1 MSEQEV
7 KAQFIADIS
16 GFQSNIKQAV
26 ASMSGF
32 EKSAESSSQSISSA
46 VSSIGK
52 TMAVAGAAVTAMGVK
67 SVKSYGSFEQS
78 LNSAAVVAGGT
89 AKDIQGLADVAN
101 KMGADL
107 PLSAQDAADAM
118 LSMAKDGA
126 SLDSIKKEF
135 PAIAEAATAAGA
147 DLQTTAS
154 VVQQAMNIWGD
165 SLDSP
170 QQAAA
175 ILTETANLSNASIE
189 DMQQA
194 LATIGGTASN
204 AGISMQDISEAI
216 GLMTNKGFSAAQA
229 SQDLNHALLLMQA
242 PSDKGAKQMA
252 ALGLSMTD
260 AQGNMKPLP
269 QILNEIGDS
278 MDGMTSSQKAAA
290 LKTMF
295 GSSGMAAI
303 LPLMNSVKDTTD
315 NTSTSWGAYS
325 KALQGASSD
334 TATATSFLKDQATEM
349 QKNLGAKIEQV
360 GGNWESLRN
369 TAMSASSGV
378 VGSIVDM
385 MNSALSWATT
395 TNSAIGSGIRTFLG
409 LSPVIGAAVLATG
422 SFLTAST
429 KIGSAMGAVG
439 TAIKGL
445 FLSPL
450 GLVIVAIAALVA
462 AFAYVYQTS
471 EQFRNSIADIGK
483 AITTGLAPAFDFAK
497 QTISSFTS
505 GSVGLF
511 QQFATFVTNVFLN
524 MAKSINFSALSDVII
539 SGIKGIIAVANALA
553 PVFTFITNTIVSF
566 VSTAINGF
574 IDLASQITNSFT
586 KVVQGFDFSVLTD
599 TIIVVFSAIMDVV
612 ISVGNVVSSVIDV
625 ISNTSKISANWS
637 FVTGI
642 FTGIQTV
649 AGFLSSA
656 IVDLIN
662 GFLNTGAI
670 QSAWNAVV
678 DVVNAVISIVQAAI
692 DIVKS
697 LYDNFKSI
705 DGASSVFTNIG
716 TLIGNIVT
724 IISNVIG
731 AVANFVGAL
740 MKIQAVKDIIQT
752 VVVTAAALFVAF
764 KAYSIVAGI
773 FNGIKTAIMVAKG
786 AMVLFNLVMAAN
798 PIGLIITALVAL
810 VAGLVYFFTMTETG
824 KNLWSAFVDFL
835 KSSLDNLVSI
845 FQDIWNTILIIVQ
858 TVILGIQMAWA
869 GFVAVLSALWQGIVV
884 VFSTI
889 WDGIV
894 ISVVGIINGI
904 IAAWNGLIAIL
915 SALWSG
921 ITAVFSAIWN
931 GLVAVVTTIVNGIV
945 AAWNFLA
952 PYLSAFWQANVILFT
967 TIWNVLVSVVTGIVN
982 GIVAVWNGFTGI
994 ISAIW
999 NGIIAVATAIWNAI
1013 LTTITAIVTTTVNT
1027 VSSIWNGLIG
1037 IVSGIWNAVS
1047 SVVSSVW
1054 NAIVNVVRSMASNA
1068 VSTLSSIWSAISG
1081 VVSSIWNGA
1090 KNVISGV
1097 WNAIVSVVSS
1107 MARSAFNGLRSVW
1120 SGISGFVSGL
1130 WNGVKGVISG
1140 VWNGIVSTISNLAN
1154 SAINGLK
1161 GAWNGISGWVS
1172 GIWNGVKSA
1181 IQGAMNFDLFGA
1193 GSAIMNGFLNGLKS
1207 VWGSI
1212 TSFVGGIA
1220 KWIKE
1225 HKGPISY
1232 DKRLLIPAGNSIMN
1246 GLNDGL
1252 VSGFEQVKNTVS
1264 GVAGTLADTFNGSS
1278 DYRVNPVLGDGI
1290 NMQNGAMSVNMSATS
1305 QPAYINVKM
1314 GQSTYGTF
1322 VSDISNA
1329 QGQAASLNKTNSVQ
1343 L

>member
-194 LATIGGTASN
+194 LASIGGTASN
-204 AGISMQDISEAI
+204 AGISMADTSEAI
-216 GLMTNKGFSAAQA
+216 GLLTNKGFSAAQA

-242 PSDKGAKQMA
+242 PSDKSAKQMA

-315 NTSTSWGAYS
+315 NTATSWGAYS

-334 TATATSFLKDQATEM
+334 TATATSFLQDQATEM

-378 VGSIVDM
+378 IGSIVDM
-385 MNSALSWATT
+385 INNTLSWATT
-395 TNSAIGSGIRTFLG
+395 SNSAIGSGIRTFLG

-422 SFLTAST
+422 SFLTAAT
-429 KIGSAMGAVG
+429 RIGSVMSTVG

-450 GLVIVAIAALVA
+450 GLVIVAIAAVVS
-462 AFAYVYQTS
+462 AFVYAYQTS
-471 EQFRNSIADIGK
+471 EQFRKTINNLGNTLMS
-483 AITTGLAPAFDFAK
+483 TLAPAFDFIK
-497 QTISSFTS
+497 NTITSFVDTAVD
-505 GSVGLF
+505 GF
-511 QQFATFVTNVFLN
+511 Q
-524 MAKSINFSALSDVII
+524 NFSSSGINSFNKLI
-539 SGIKGIIAVANALA
+539 SGMN
-553 PVFTFITNTIVSF
+553 
-566 VSTAINGF
+566 
-574 IDLASQITNSFT
+574 
-586 KVVQGFDFSVLTD
+586 FSVLSD
-599 TIIVVFSAIMDVV
+599 TVTVVFSALMDIVIAFGNLVTTV
-612 ISVGNVVSSVIDV
+612 IST
-625 ISNTSKISANWS
+625 ISNTSSIG
-637 FVTGI
+637 TGWLSVSNVLK
-642 FTGIQTV
+642 GVQAV
-649 AGFLSSA
+649 SVFLSSA

-662 GFLNTGAI
+662 GFLNTGAV
-670 QSAWNAVV
+670 QAAWNAIIAIIK
-678 DVVNAVISIVQAAI
+678 AVISIVQAAVSVVQ
-692 DIVKS
+692 D
-697 LYDNFKSI
+697 LYNKFQSI
-705 DGASSVFTNIG
+705 NGSSSVFENVGAAIG
-716 TLIGNIVT
+716 KIVT
-724 IISNVIG
+724 VLANVIT
-731 AVANFVGAL
+731 AVANFITAMMG
-740 MKIQAVKDIIQT
+740 IQAVRDIIET
-752 VVVTAAALFVAF
+752 VVVTAGALFIAF
-764 KAYSIVAGI
+764 KAYSIVSSI
-773 FNGIKTAIMVAKG
+773 FTALSTAISIARG

-798 PIGLIITALVAL
+798 PIGLVITAIVAL
-810 VAGLVYFFTMTETG
+810 VAGLVYFFTMTTTG
-824 KNLWSAFVDFL
+824 QQLWASFVAFL
-835 KSSLDNLVSI
+835 QSSMANLVGI
-845 FQDIWNTILIIVQ
+845 FQDIWNTIVIIWQAAILIIQNDWMEAVGFFTNIWTGLTQ
-858 TVILGIQMAWA
+858 IFESIWGGLVGVVMTVINSIVSAWT
-869 GFVAVLSALWQGIVV
+869 GFTAIISGLWNGIVTV
-884 VFSTI
+884 AMSI
-889 WDGIV
+889 WT
-894 ISVVGIINGI
+894 
-904 IAAWNGLIAIL
+904 AIL
-915 SALWSG
+915 TV
-921 ITAVFSAIWN
+921 I
-931 GLVAVVTTIVNGIV
+931 TTIVN
-945 AAWNFLA
+945 
-952 PYLSAFWQANVILFT
+952 
-967 TIWNVLVSVVTGIVN
+967 
-982 GIVAVWNGFTGI
+982 
-994 ISAIW
+994 
-999 NGIIAVATAIWNAI
+999 
-1013 LTTITAIVTTTVNT
+1013 TTVTT
-1027 VSSIWNGLIG
+1027 VSSMWNGLIG
-1037 IVSGIWNAVS
+1037 IVSGIWNSVS
-1047 SVVSSVW
+1047 SVVSSAW
-1054 NAIVNVVRSMASNA
+1054 GGIVNIVSSMASNA
-1068 VSTLSSIWSAISG
+1068 VNTLGSIWSGISG
-1081 VVSSIWNGA
+1081 VVSGIWNGA
-1090 KNVISGV
+1090 KSIISGA
-1097 WNAIVSVVSS
+1097 WSGIVSVVSS
-1107 MARSAFNGLRSVW
+1107 MASSAFNTLRSVW

-1130 WNGVKGVISG
+1130 WNGVRGVISG
-1140 VWNGIVSTISNLAN
+1140 AWNGIVSTISSLAN

-1172 GIWNGVKSA
+1172 GLWNGVKST
-1181 IQGAMNFDLFGA
+1181 IQGAMNFDLGA
-1193 GSAIMNGFLNGLKS
+1193 AGRAIMNSFFDGLKAA
-1207 VWGSI
+1207 WGAVKD
-1212 TSFVGGIA
+1212 FVGGIA
-1220 KWIKE
+1220 KWVKD

-1232 DKRLLIPAGNSIMN
+1232 DKKLLIPAGQSIMAGLNN
-1246 GLNDGL
+1246 GLIN
-1252 VSGFEQVKNTVS
+1252 GFSDVRDTVS